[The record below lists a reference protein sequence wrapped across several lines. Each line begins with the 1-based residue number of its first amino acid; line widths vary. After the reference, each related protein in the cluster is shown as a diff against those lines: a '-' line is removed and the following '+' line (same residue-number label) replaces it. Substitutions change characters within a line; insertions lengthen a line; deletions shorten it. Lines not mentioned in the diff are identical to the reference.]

1 MPDWAIQAALAAVS
15 PEVVLVLQDDLDVNV
30 SGIEQECK
38 AAGNW
43 PDSLRLCREFWA
55 LRPAEFAL
63 LLSPIGRDAGENGL
77 NGQARR
83 LTPVQDRFGQL
94 WR

>member
-1 MPDWAIQAALAAVS
+1 MPDWAIQAELVAVS

-30 SGIEQECK
+30 SGIGQACK

-43 PDSLRLCREFWA
+43 PDSLCSCWEFWA

-63 LLSPIGRDAGENGL
+63 LLSPIGRDAGENRL
-77 NGQARR
+77 NGK
-83 LTPVQDRFGQL
+83 P
-94 WR
+94 